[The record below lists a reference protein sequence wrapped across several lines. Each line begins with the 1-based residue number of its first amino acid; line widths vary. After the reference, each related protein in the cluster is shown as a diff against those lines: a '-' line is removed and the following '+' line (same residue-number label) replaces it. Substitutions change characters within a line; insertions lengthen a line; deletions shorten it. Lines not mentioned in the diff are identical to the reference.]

1 MLRRKD
7 EYGRERAAGYKTL
20 HDQNLSNFYWY
31 SRNYSTPSDKDE
43 IEEKLQ
49 RPSQIKDNDFKYIA
63 KTLFIFASSLTF
75 LSFLLCYQANSF
87 FHSSKEFPKFSAQKV
102 VQPENQ

>member
-7 EYGRERAAGYKTL
+7 EYRREPAASYKTL

-31 SRNYSTPSDKDE
+31 SRNYLTTHDKGE
-43 IEEKLQ
+43 IKEKLQ
-49 RPSQIKDNDFKYIA
+49 RPFKIKDNDFKYIT
-63 KTLFIFASSLTF
+63 KILFIFASSLTF

-102 VQPENQ
+102 IPPENR